1 MELSLLDLPKTKENQ
16 LIRKN
21 LDSIEDILE
30 FLPKEYY
37 DFTEPCS
44 IKTSVPKGFDENI
57 AIIGKL
63 KSIRM
68 TPKTVVATITDSQR
82 LLDIVFIN
90 QDYRYADLYRME
102 QKEIIVCGK
111 ISINPYT
118 KKYQMVN
125 PMYISENIEKYKK
138 IIPRYVKVKG
148 MSVVYFNDV
157 MKKCLD
163 YVHDLD
169 DFDSSIINK
178 YNIMTRSEAYNEIYN
193 PTSHQNLKRA
203 YNRLTFDK
211 LFNYLWL
218 TNEKDRNNITN
229 TDIKIKKV
237 NLREKLNTLPFPLT
251 GDQEKTVKSILSKMK
266 SCEKVQGLI
275 QGDVGCGKTIVAF
288 LLMFIIADNGYQSV
302 LIAPTQTL
310 ANQHYLDIL
319 EYSEKFGYKV
329 GFLTG
334 TTRTSE
340 KKKILKNLENG
351 KIDILISTHAGFSPN
366 VKYKNLGLKI
376 IDEEHRFGV
385 RQRES
390 LSKRYKNIHSI
401 SMSATPIPRSLAL
414 ISHGKNIEIYN
425 ILDLP
430 KGRQKVETEVTTDT
444 EEAYAHIIRE
454 VKKGHQAYIICPL
467 IDEGKVEAK
476 NVRDTRIDFEKYV
489 SSLGLN
495 IKVSSISGDMKQEKI
510 DKVIESFND
519 GNIDVLVSTTIV
531 EVGVNVPNAT
541 AMVILSSERF
551 GLSQLHQLRGRVGR
565 GKDKSYCILVSP
577 KEGLER
583 LNIIKNSSSGFDIS
597 KEDLKLRGPG
607 ELLGLKQSGQ
617 SEELMLILSYPKLV
631 NSIKEEIEKI
641 YEDENRLEYY
651 KKIKM

>member
-37 DFTEPCS
+37 DFTEPYS
-44 IKTSVPKGFDENI
+44 IKTSVPKGFDKNI

-102 QKEIIVCGK
+102 QKDIIVCGK

-157 MKKCLD
+157 MKKCLN
-163 YVHDLD
+163 YVHELD
-169 DFDSSIINK
+169 DFDSNIINK
-178 YNIMTRSEAYNEIYN
+178 YNVMTRSEAYNEIHN

-266 SCEKVQGLI
+266 SGEKVQGLI
-275 QGDVGCGKTIVAF
+275 QGDVGCGKTIVSF
-288 LLMFIIADNGYQSV
+288 LLMFIMADNGYQSV

-310 ANQHYLDIL
+310 ANQHYLDII
-319 EYSEKFGYKV
+319 EYSEKFGYNV

-334 TTRTSE
+334 TTRASE

-351 KIDILISTHAGFSPN
+351 KIDILISTHAGFSPS

-425 ILDLP
+425 ILELP

-444 EEAYAHIIRE
+444 EEAYEHIIRE
-454 VKKGHQAYIICPL
+454 VKKGHQSYIICPL

-583 LNIIKNSSSGFDIS
+583 LNIMKNSSSGFDIS

>member
-1 MELSLLDLPKTKENQ
+1 
-16 LIRKN
+16 
-21 LDSIEDILE
+21 
-30 FLPKEYY
+30 
-37 DFTEPCS
+37 
-44 IKTSVPKGFDENI
+44 
-57 AIIGKL
+57 
-63 KSIRM
+63 M

-102 QKEIIVCGK
+102 QKDIIVCGK

-163 YVHDLD
+163 YVQELD
-169 DFDSSIINK
+169 DFDSNIIDK
-178 YNIMTRSEAYNEIYN
+178 YNIMTRSEAYNEIHN
-193 PTSHQNLKRA
+193 PTSHQNLMRA

-229 TDIKIKKV
+229 TDIKIKKT

-251 GDQEKTVKSILSKMK
+251 GDQEKTVKSILTKMK
-266 SCEKVQGLI
+266 SGEKVQGLI

-288 LLMFIIADNGYQSV
+288 LLMFIMADNGYQSV

-319 EYSEKFGYKV
+319 EYSEKFGYNV

-334 TTRTSE
+334 TTRAKE

-351 KIDILISTHAGFSPN
+351 EIDILISTHAGFSPN

-425 ILDLP
+425 ILELP
-430 KGRQKVETEVTTDT
+430 KGRQKVETKVTTDT
-444 EEAYAHIIRE
+444 EEAYEHIIRE
-454 VKKGHQAYIICPL
+454 VKKGHQSYIICPL

-583 LNIIKNSSSGFDIS
+583 LNIMKNSSSGFDIS

>member
-82 LLDIVFIN
+82 MLDIVFIN
-90 QDYRYADLYRME
+90 QDYRYTDVYRME

-163 YVHDLD
+163 YVHELD
-169 DFDSSIINK
+169 DFDSNIINK
-178 YNIMTRSEAYNEIYN
+178 YNIMTRSEAYNEIHN
-193 PTSHQNLKRA
+193 PTSHENLKKA
-203 YNRLTFDK
+203 YDRLTFDK

-229 TDIKIKKV
+229 TDINIKKA

-266 SCEKVQGLI
+266 SGEKVQGLI

-288 LLMFIIADNGYQSV
+288 LLMFIMADNGYQSV

-319 EYSEKFGYKV
+319 EYSEKFGYNI

-334 TTRTSE
+334 TTRAKE

-425 ILDLP
+425 ILELP
-430 KGRQKVETEVTTDT
+430 KGRQKVETEVTTDPK
-444 EEAYAHIIRE
+444 EAYEHIIRE

-467 IDEGKVEAK
+467 IDEGRIEAR
-476 NVRDTRIDFEKYV
+476 NVMDTRVDVEKYI

-510 DKVIESFND
+510 DKIIESFND
-519 GNIDVLVSTTIV
+519 GKIDVLVSTTIV

-583 LNIIKNSSSGFDIS
+583 LNIMKNSSSGFDIS

-641 YEDENRLEYY
+641 YEDENRSEYY
-651 KKIKM
+651 KKIRM

>member
-63 KSIRM
+63 KTIRM

-102 QKEIIVCGK
+102 QKYIIVCGK

-157 MKKCLD
+157 MKKCLN
-163 YVHDLD
+163 YVHELD
-169 DFDSSIINK
+169 DFDSNIINK
-178 YNIMTRSEAYNEIYN
+178 YNIMTRSEAYNEIHN

-229 TDIKIKKV
+229 TDIKIKKAY
-237 NLREKLNTLPFPLT
+237 LREKLKALPFPLT
-251 GDQEKTVKSILSKMK
+251 GDQEKTVKSIVSKMK
-266 SCEKVQGLI
+266 SGEKVQGLI

-288 LLMFIIADNGYQSV
+288 LLMFIMADNGYQSV

-319 EYSEKFGYKV
+319 EYSEKFGYNV

-334 TTRTSE
+334 TTRAKE

-351 KIDILISTHAGFSPN
+351 EIDILISTHAGFSPN

-414 ISHGKNIEIYN
+414 ISHGKNVEIYN
-425 ILDLP
+425 ILEMP
-430 KGRQKVETEVTTDT
+430 KGRQKVDTEVTTDIKK
-444 EEAYAHIIRE
+444 AYSYIINE
-454 VKKGHQAYIICPL
+454 VKKGHQAYMICPL
-467 IDEGKVEAK
+467 IDEGKIEAR
-476 NVRDTRIDFEKYV
+476 NVNHTRNEFKKYV
-489 SSLGLN
+489 FENNLN
-495 IKVSSISGDMKQEKI
+495 ITVDSISGDMKQEDI
-510 DKVIESFND
+510 NKVIELFNAGD
-519 GNIDVLVSTTIV
+519 IDVLVSTTIV

-541 AMVILSSERF
+541 VMIILSSERF

-565 GKDKSYCILVSP
+565 GIDKSYCVLVSP
-577 KEGLER
+577 QDDLKR
-583 LNIIKNSSSGFDIS
+583 LNIMKNSSSGFEIS

-617 SEELMLILSYPKLV
+617 SEELMLILSYPQLV
-631 NSIKEEIEKI
+631 VKIKEEIENI
-641 YEDENRLEYY
+641 YKDKKRLNYY
-651 KKIKM
+651 KNIEL

>member
-1 MELSLLDLPKTKENQ
+1 MELSLLYLPKTKENQ
-16 LIRKN
+16 LIKKG
-21 LDSIEDILE
+21 LETIEDVLE

-57 AIIGKL
+57 AIVGVL

-82 LLDIVFIN
+82 TLDIVFIN
-90 QDYRYADLYRME
+90 QDYRYADIYHMK

-178 YNIMTRSEAYNEIYN
+178 YNIMTRSEAYNEIHN

-237 NLREKLNTLPFPLT
+237 NLREKLNALPFPLT

-266 SCEKVQGLI
+266 SGEKVQGLI

-288 LLMFIIADNGYQSV
+288 LLMFIMADNGYQSV

-310 ANQHYLDIL
+310 ANQHYLDII
-319 EYSEKFGYKV
+319 EYSEKFGYNV

-334 TTRTSE
+334 TTRASE
-340 KKKILKNLENG
+340 KKKILKSLENG
-351 KIDILISTHAGFSPN
+351 KIDILISTHAGFSHDVEYN
-366 VKYKNLGLKI
+366 NLGLKI

-385 RQRES
+385 RQRET

-425 ILDLP
+425 ILELP

-444 EEAYAHIIRE
+444 EEAYEHIIRE
-454 VKKGHQAYIICPL
+454 VKKGHQSYIICPL

-519 GNIDVLVSTTIV
+519 GKIDVLVSTTIV

-583 LNIIKNSSSGFDIS
+583 LDIMKNSSSGFDIS
-597 KEDLKLRGPG
+597 KEYLKLRGPG

-631 NSIKEEIEKI
+631 NSIKEELEKI

>member
-102 QKEIIVCGK
+102 QKDIIVCGK

-163 YVHDLD
+163 YVHELD

-178 YNIMTRSEAYNEIYN
+178 YNIMTRSEAYNEIHN
-193 PTSHQNLKRA
+193 PTSHENLKRA

-237 NLREKLNTLPFPLT
+237 NLREKLNILPFPLT

-266 SCEKVQGLI
+266 SGEKVQGLI

-288 LLMFIIADNGYQSV
+288 LLMFIMADNGYQSV

-310 ANQHYLDIL
+310 ANQHYLDII
-319 EYSEKFGYKV
+319 EYSEKFGYNV
-329 GFLTG
+329 DFLTG
-334 TTRTSE
+334 TTRASE
-340 KKKILKNLENG
+340 KKKILKKLENG
-351 KIDILISTHAGFSPN
+351 KIDILISTHAGFSPS
-366 VKYKNLGLKI
+366 VKYNNLGLKI

-425 ILDLP
+425 ILELP

-454 VKKGHQAYIICPL
+454 VKKGHQSYIICPL
-467 IDEGKVEAK
+467 IDKGKIEAK

-519 GNIDVLVSTTIV
+519 GKIDVLVSTTIV

-583 LNIIKNSSSGFDIS
+583 LNIMKNSSSGFDIS

-651 KKIKM
+651 KKIKI

>member
-21 LDSIEDILE
+21 LDSIEDLLE

-44 IKTSVPKGFDENI
+44 IKTSVPKGFEENI
-57 AIIGKL
+57 AIVGKL

-82 LLDIVFIN
+82 MLDVVFMN
-90 QDYRYADLYRME
+90 QDYMYME
-102 QKEIIVCGK
+102 ILPKLKKEVIVCGK

-118 KKYQMVN
+118 KKYQIVN
-125 PMYISENIEKYKK
+125 PMYISDNIEKYKK

-148 MSVVYFNDV
+148 MSVVYFNEV

-163 YVHDLD
+163 YVQELD
-169 DFDSSIINK
+169 DFDSSIIKK
-178 YNIMTRSEAYNEIYN
+178 YGIMTRSEAYNEIHK
-193 PTSHQNLKRA
+193 PTTHKNLKRA

-218 TNEKDRNNITN
+218 TNEKDRENV
-229 TDIKIKKV
+229 TDTDVKIKKA

-266 SCEKVQGLI
+266 SGEKVQGLI

-288 LLMFIIADNGYQSV
+288 LLMFIMADNGYQSV

-319 EYSEKFGYKV
+319 EYSEKLGYKV
-329 GFLTG
+329 SFLSGSTK
-334 TTRTSE
+334 TKE
-340 KKKILKNLENG
+340 KNKIIKDLEEG
-351 KIDILISTHAGFSPN
+351 RIDILISTHAGFSPGVN
-366 VKYKNLGLKI
+366 YKNLGLKI

-390 LSKRYKNIHSI
+390 LSKRYKNSHSI

-414 ISHGKNIEIYN
+414 ISHGKNVEIYN
-425 ILDLP
+425 ILELP
-430 KGRQKVETEVTTDT
+430 KGRQKVDTEVTTET
-444 EEAYAHIIRE
+444 EGAYNYIIRE

-467 IDEGKVEAK
+467 IDEGKIEAD
-476 NVRDTRIDFEKYV
+476 NVKYTRNHFKKYA
-489 SSLGLN
+489 SSLNLN
-495 IKVSSISGDMKQEKI
+495 ISVASISGNMKQEDI
-510 DKVIESFND
+510 DKTIEGFNE
-519 GNIDVLVSTTIV
+519 GKIDVLISTTIV

-541 AMVILSSERF
+541 VMVILSSERF

-583 LNIIKNSSSGFDIS
+583 LNIMKNSSSGFDIS

-631 NSIKEEIEKI
+631 TRIKEEIEEIYKNKERLNYYQKI
-641 YEDENRLEYY
+641 EL
-651 KKIKM
+651 

>member
-37 DFTEPCS
+37 DFTEPCP

-57 AIIGKL
+57 AIIGNL

-90 QDYRYADLYRME
+90 QDYRYTDVYRME

-125 PMYISENIEKYKK
+125 PMYISEDIEKYKR

-157 MKKCLD
+157 MKKCLN
-163 YVHDLD
+163 YVHELD
-169 DFDSSIINK
+169 DFDSSIIKK
-178 YNIMTRSEAYNEIYN
+178 YGIMTRSEAYNEIHN
-193 PTSHQNLKRA
+193 PTSRQNLKRA

-237 NLREKLNTLPFPLT
+237 NLIEKLNTLPFPLT

-266 SCEKVQGLI
+266 SGEKVQGLI

-288 LLMFIIADNGYQSV
+288 LLMFIMADNGYQSV

-310 ANQHYLDIL
+310 ANQHYLDII
-319 EYSEKFGYKV
+319 EYSEKFGYNV

-334 TTRTSE
+334 TTRASE

-351 KIDILISTHAGFSPN
+351 KIDILISTHAGFSPI
-366 VKYKNLGLKI
+366 VKYKSLGLKI

-425 ILDLP
+425 ILELP
-430 KGRQKVETEVTTDT
+430 RGRQKVETEVTTDT
-444 EEAYAHIIRE
+444 EEAYEHIIRE

-583 LNIIKNSSSGFDIS
+583 LNIMKNSSSGFDIS

-651 KKIKM
+651 KKIKI

>member
-1 MELSLLDLPKTKENQ
+1 
-16 LIRKN
+16 
-21 LDSIEDILE
+21 
-30 FLPKEYY
+30 
-37 DFTEPCS
+37 
-44 IKTSVPKGFDENI
+44 
-57 AIIGKL
+57 
-63 KSIRM
+63 
-68 TPKTVVATITDSQR
+68 
-82 LLDIVFIN
+82 
-90 QDYRYADLYRME
+90 
-102 QKEIIVCGK
+102 
-111 ISINPYT
+111 
-118 KKYQMVN
+118 
-125 PMYISENIEKYKK
+125 MYISENIEKYKK

-178 YNIMTRSEAYNEIYN
+178 YNIMTRSEAYNEIHN

-237 NLREKLNTLPFPLT
+237 NLREKLNALPFPLT

-266 SCEKVQGLI
+266 SGEKVQGLI

-288 LLMFIIADNGYQSV
+288 LLMFIMADNGYQSV

-310 ANQHYLDIL
+310 ANQHYLDII
-319 EYSEKFGYKV
+319 EYSEKFGYNV

-334 TTRTSE
+334 TTRASE
-340 KKKILKNLENG
+340 KKKILKSLENG
-351 KIDILISTHAGFSPN
+351 KIDILISTHAGFSHDVEYN
-366 VKYKNLGLKI
+366 NLGLKI

-385 RQRES
+385 RQRET

-414 ISHGKNIEIYN
+414 ISHGKNVEIYN
-425 ILDLP
+425 ILEMP
-430 KGRQKVETEVTTDT
+430 KGRQKVDTEVTTNIKK
-444 EEAYAHIIRE
+444 AYSYIINE

-467 IDEGKVEAK
+467 IDKGKIEAR
-476 NVRDTRIDFEKYV
+476 NVKHTRDEFKKYV
-489 SSLGLN
+489 FKNNLN
-495 IKVSSISGDMKQEKI
+495 INVNSISGDMKQEEI
-510 DKVIESFND
+510 NKVIELFNS
-519 GNIDVLVSTTIV
+519 GEIDVLVSTTIV

-541 AMVILSSERF
+541 VMVILSSERF

-565 GKDKSYCILVSP
+565 GNDKSYCVLVSP
-577 KEGLER
+577 QDNLKR
-583 LNIIKNSSSGFDIS
+583 LNIMKNSSSGFEIS

-617 SEELMLILSYPKLV
+617 SEELMLILTYPQLV
-631 NSIKEEIEKI
+631 VKIKEEIENI
-641 YEDENRLEYY
+641 YKDKKRLNYY
-651 KKIKM
+651 KNIKL

>member
-57 AIIGKL
+57 AIVGVL
-63 KSIRM
+63 KSLRK
-68 TPKTVVATITDSQR
+68 TPKTVVATITDTQ
-82 LLDIVFIN
+82 LILDIVFIN
-90 QDYRYADLYRME
+90 QDYKYIDLYHLQ

-125 PMYISENIEKYKK
+125 PMYISDDIEKYKK

-163 YVHDLD
+163 YANELD
-169 DFDSSIINK
+169 DFDSNIIKK
-178 YNIMTRSEAYNEIYN
+178 YGIMTRNEAYNEIHN
-193 PTSHQNLKRA
+193 PTSRQNLKRA

-229 TDIKIKKV
+229 TDIKVKKA

-251 GDQEKTVKSILSKMK
+251 GDQEKTVKSILSKIK
-266 SCEKVQGLI
+266 SGEKVQGLI

-288 LLMFIIADNGYQSV
+288 LLMFIMADNGYQSV

-319 EYSEKFGYKV
+319 EYSEKFGYNV

-334 TTRTSE
+334 TTRAKE

-351 KIDILISTHAGFSPN
+351 EIDILISTHAGFSPN

-390 LSKRYKNIHSI
+390 LSKRYKNIHNI

-425 ILDLP
+425 ILELP

-444 EEAYAHIIRE
+444 EEAYEHIIRE

-519 GNIDVLVSTTIV
+519 GKIDVLVSTTIV

-565 GKDKSYCILVSP
+565 GKDKSYCIFVSP

-583 LNIIKNSSSGFDIS
+583 LNIMKNSSSGFDIS

-641 YEDENRLEYY
+641 YENKNRLEYY